1 MDPDRKAER
10 RERGGPAKLE
20 GGATPLPRGAAARSS
35 EAASTAQG
43 PAEQGWGPDR
53 SAGGAGRHVP
63 LVDRKDS
70 HLSLALEQRVE
81 FGDHDATGFGAL
93 RFEHDAIPELDLDE
107 VRTEVELLGRRLA
120 APIVVGAMTGGTPR
134 AGEVNRR
141 LAAAAARCGLA
152 FALGSQ
158 RRMLEDPAT
167 RASYAVREAAP
178 DLPLLFGNL
187 GAVQLNYGVGLPEL
201 RRLIR
206 EVGAD
211 AFNFHLNP
219 LQEAVQP
226 EGQTRFAGLLGKLRA
241 VAPELGVPVLVKEVG
256 AGISEPTARK
266 LSGLPIAGVETSGAG
281 GTSWSRIESLRTAD
295 PVQRGVGLT
304 FSRWGVPTAESV
316 AICRRVLPDRVV
328 IASGGLRSGIEIA
341 KALALGADAAAA
353 ALPVLRAASRSAEE
367 AVQALQQL
375 VAELRTAMFLTG
387 CRTVADLRR
396 RTLVRARDLTAAA
409 PEAPP

>member
-1 MDPDRKAER
+1 M
-10 RERGGPAKLE
+10 
-20 GGATPLPRGAAARSS
+20 TPL
-35 EAASTAQG
+35 
-43 PAEQGWGPDR
+43 
-53 SAGGAGRHVP
+53 
-63 LVDRKDS
+63 DRKDS
-70 HLSLALEQRVE
+70 HLSLALEQQVE
-81 FGDHDATGFGAL
+81 FGEQDATGFGAL
-93 RFEHDAIPELDLDE
+93 RFEHDALPELDLDE
-107 VRTEVELLGRRLA
+107 VRTEVELLGKRLA

-141 LAAAAARCGLA
+141 LATAAARCGLA

-158 RRMLEDPAT
+158 RKMLEDPGA
-167 RASYAVREAAP
+167 RGSYAVREAAP
-178 DLPLLFGNL
+178 ELPLLFGNL
-187 GAVQLNYGVGLPEL
+187 GAVQLGYGVGVPEL
-201 RRLIR
+201 RRLVR

-226 EGQTRFAGLLGKLRA
+226 EGQTRFAGLLGKLRE
-241 VAPELGVPVLVKEVG
+241 VVPELGVPVLVKEVG

-266 LSGLPIAGVETSGAG
+266 LRLLPIAGVETSGAG

-295 PVQRGVGLT
+295 PVQRGVGLL

-316 AICRRVLPDRVV
+316 VVCRRVLPDRVV
-328 IASGGLRSGIEIA
+328 IASGGLRNGIEIA

-353 ALPVLRAASRSAEE
+353 ALPVLRAAARSVDD

-387 CRTVADLRR
+387 CRTVADLRQ
-396 RTLVRARDLTAAA
+396 RTLVRARDLTALDARE
-409 PEAPP
+409 PSP